1 MVIRRTAIAAV
12 TACTALGLGLALS
25 GCGGG
30 DEQAAPTG
38 QTATSAAITIIE
50 STTPTAATNQTTIS
64 SDGSDTIGGTAQ
76 IITAADVTARIEV
89 KEPQL
94 IEKTSMGEPRILLF
108 PIVLDVDS
116 GTLNATSTNWK
127 VRTLSGQTITG
138 SDSWGNIPTAIGNNA
153 LDGHAEGLVLF
164 PGIGDKLTDDVSIT
178 EVALYPPNE
187 SKTPLARWTLPEP
200 VAVPDLARSE

>member
-1 MVIRRTAIAAV
+1 MIIRRTTIAAV
-12 TACTALGLGLALS
+12 TTCTALGLTLS
-25 GCGGG
+25 GCGNG
-30 DEQAAPTG
+30 DEQATPTS
-38 QTATSAAITIIE
+38 QTATSAAMTTTG
-50 STTPTAATNQTTIS
+50 STTTTAATNRTTIS
-64 SDGSDTIGGTAQ
+64 SDNSDTIGGTAQ
-76 IITAADVTARIEV
+76 TITAADVTARIEV

-138 SDSWGNIPTAIGNNA
+138 DNSWGNIPTAMGNNA

-164 PGIGDKLTDDVSIT
+164 PGIGDKLTDDVSIA
-178 EVALYPPNE
+178 EVALYPPNG
-187 SKTPLARWTLPEP
+187 SNTPLARWTLPEP
-200 VAVPDLARSE
+200 VAVPDLPRSE

>member
-1 MVIRRTAIAAV
+1 MIIRRTTIAAV
-12 TACTALGLGLALS
+12 TACTALGLTLS
-25 GCGGG
+25 GCGNG
-30 DEQAAPTG
+30 DEQATPTS
-38 QTATSAAITIIE
+38 QAATSAAMTTTG
-50 STTPTAATNQTTIS
+50 STTTTAATNGTTIS
-64 SDGSDTIGGTAQ
+64 SDNSDTIGGTAQ
-76 IITAADVTARIEV
+76 SITAADVTARIEV

-138 SDSWGNIPTAIGNNA
+138 DSSWGNIPTAIGDNA

-164 PGIGDKLTDDVSIT
+164 PGIGDKLTDDVSIA
-178 EVALYPPNE
+178 EVALYPPNG

-200 VAVPDLARSE
+200 VAVPDLPRSE

>member
-1 MVIRRTAIAAV
+1 MIIRRTTIAAV
-12 TACTALGLGLALS
+12 TTCTALGLTLS
-25 GCGGG
+25 GCGNG
-30 DEQAAPTG
+30 DEQDTPTSH
-38 QTATSAAITIIE
+38 TATSAAMTTTG
-50 STTPTAATNQTTIS
+50 STTTTAATNQTTIS
-64 SDGSDTIGGTAQ
+64 SSDNSDTVGGTAQ
-76 IITAADVTARIEV
+76 TITAADITARIEV

-178 EVALYPPNE
+178 EVALYPPSGSN
-187 SKTPLARWTLPEP
+187 TPLARWTLPES
-200 VAVPDLARSE
+200 VAVPDLPRSE

>member
-12 TACTALGLGLALS
+12 TACTALGLTLS
-25 GCGGG
+25 GCGSG
-30 DEQAAPTG
+30 DEQAAPTS
-38 QTATSAAITIIE
+38 QTATSAAMTTTG
-50 STTPTAATNQTTIS
+50 STTTTAATNQTTIS

-76 IITAADVTARIEV
+76 TITAADVTARIEV

-187 SKTPLARWTLPEP
+187 SKTPLARWMLPEP

>member
-1 MVIRRTAIAAV
+1 MLIRRTAITV
-12 TACTALGLGLALS
+12 TACTALGLALF
-25 GCGGG
+25 GCGNG
-30 DEQAAPTG
+30 DEQTAVTS
-38 QTATSAAITIIE
+38 QTATSAAMTTTG
-50 STTPTAATNQTTIS
+50 STTTTAATNRTTIS
-64 SDGSDTIGGTAQ
+64 SDALDTIGGTAQ
-76 IITAADVTARIEV
+76 TITAADVTARIEV

-138 SDSWGNIPTAIGNNA
+138 NNSWGNVPTAMGNNA

-178 EVALYPPNE
+178 EVALYPPSGSN
-187 SKTPLARWTLPEP
+187 TPLARWTLPEP
-200 VAVPDLARSE
+200 VAVPDLPRSE

>member
-1 MVIRRTAIAAV
+1 MIIRRTAITAV
-12 TACTALGLGLALS
+12 TACTALGLTLS
-25 GCGGG
+25 GCGSG
-30 DEQAAPTG
+30 DEQAAPTS
-38 QTATSAAITIIE
+38 QTATSAAITTIE
-50 STTPTAATNQTTIS
+50 STTTTATTNQTTNSS

-76 IITAADVTARIEV
+76 TITAADVTARIEV

-200 VAVPDLARSE
+200 VAVPDLPRSE

>member
-1 MVIRRTAIAAV
+1 MIIRRTAIAAV
-12 TACTALGLGLALS
+12 TACTAVGLTLS

-30 DEQAAPTG
+30 DEQAAPTSH
-38 QTATSAAITIIE
+38 TATSA
-50 STTPTAATNQTTIS
+50 TTTATNQTTIS
-64 SDGSDTIGGTAQ
+64 SGGSDTIGGTAQ
-76 IITAADVTARIEV
+76 TITAADVTARIEV

-200 VAVPDLARSE
+200 VAVPDLPRSE

>member
-12 TACTALGLGLALS
+12 TACTALGLALS

-30 DEQAAPTG
+30 DEQAAPTS
-38 QTATSAAITIIE
+38 QTATSAAMTTTE